1 MSTVVYTATS
11 GTPAQFTGSCPSGSV
26 LSHLTFLV
34 VTVGSPCGRI
44 KDTSAN
50 GAIKVTQ
57 AQFNFLNDP
66 GLTFPCA
73 ITLDGTDASGIF
85 TVSAVHLP
93 GGLAPAIHRME
104 SDVHELA
111 GTAAAIDERLAH
123 DLSGDIVGELRKLNR
138 RVEAI
143 ERLLIEARN
152 LQGLAPTGSD
162 RR

>member
-1 MSTVVYTATS
+1 VS
-11 GTPAQFTGSCPSGSV
+11 
-26 LSHLTFLV
+26 
-34 VTVGSPCGRI
+34 
-44 KDTSAN
+44 
-50 GAIKVTQ
+50 Q
-57 AQFNFLNDP
+57 AQFNILSDP

-73 ITLDGTDASGIF
+73 ITLEGTDASGIF
-85 TVSAVHLP
+85 TVSAVHVP
-93 GGLAPAIHRME
+93 GDGLAPAILRME

-111 GTAAAIDERLAH
+111 GTASAIDERLAH